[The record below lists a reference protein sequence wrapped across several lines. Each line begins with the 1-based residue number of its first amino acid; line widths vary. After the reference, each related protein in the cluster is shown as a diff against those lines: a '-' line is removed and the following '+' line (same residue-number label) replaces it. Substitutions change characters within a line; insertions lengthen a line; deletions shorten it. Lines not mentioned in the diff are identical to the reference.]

1 MCSGVEYQGEMHLW
15 SDPEAHLPVRL
26 KGGDLAWVRWGARH
40 GVESP
45 FFQGPCARLDSI
57 KMGKWARFK
66 PIPVRIPIERYM
78 ERNIRGKPYWVKT
91 KSAET
96 LQGLVATWE
105 GQHRVYVVT
114 VDTPTEFQHVQP
126 RWPRVLA

>member
-15 SDPEAHLPVRL
+15 SDPEVHLPVRL
-26 KGGDLAWVRWGARH
+26 KSGDLAWVRWGARH

-57 KMGKWARFK
+57 KMGNWARFSH
-66 PIPVRIPIERYM
+66 IPVRIPTERYM
-78 ERNIRGKPYWVKT
+78 ERDSRNKPYWVKA
-91 KSAET
+91 KPGGT
-96 LQGLVATWE
+96 LQGLVATWQ

-114 VDTPTEFQHVQP
+114 VDTPPEFQHVQP
-126 RWPRVLA
+126 RWPRVLL

>member
-15 SDPEAHLPVRL
+15 SDLAVHLPVRL
-26 KGGDLAWVRWGARH
+26 KGGDLAWVRRGARH

-57 KMGKWARFK
+57 KMGKWARFS

-78 ERNIRGKPYWVKT
+78 ERDSRNKPYWVKA
-91 KSAET
+91 KPGGT
-96 LQGLVATWE
+96 LQGLVATWQ

-114 VDTPTEFQHVQP
+114 VDTPPEFQHVQP